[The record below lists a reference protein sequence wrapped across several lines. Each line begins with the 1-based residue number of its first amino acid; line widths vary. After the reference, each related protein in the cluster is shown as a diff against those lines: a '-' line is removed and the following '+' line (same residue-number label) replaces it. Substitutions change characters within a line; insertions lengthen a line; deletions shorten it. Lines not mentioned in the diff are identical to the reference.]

1 MKIFQRNLNLVELP
15 LKIKMFFIILIRA
28 CFVFKNPLF
37 LLFKYIKLA
46 AFSEN
51 KHIKLRN
58 GFKIYVSP
66 HNMDLL
72 TVIVVF
78 CKRDYGIIKKGST
91 VIDIGA
97 NIGIF
102 SLFAAYMG
110 AEKVFAFEPNKA
122 AYKYL
127 LQNVRENN
135 LEKVIVPINMAVT
148 GNDNA
153 AVKIPLA
160 YSPQNKTQSCIDEE
174 LCSEYEIINTISL
187 KGILERY
194 SINHVDM
201 LKLDCE
207 GAEYEI
213 IHAAKA
219 STFFKIKD
227 IRMEYH
233 QGSVNTLVSN
243 LKKYA
248 FRVVKFKPETS
259 QMGNIWFS
267 KF

>member
-15 LKIKMFFIILIRA
+15 LKIKMFLIILVRA
-28 CFVFKNPLF
+28 CFVFKNPLS
-37 LLFKYIKLA
+37 LLFKYVKLS
-46 AFSEN
+46 AFPAN

-58 GFKIYVSP
+58 GLKIYVSP

-110 AEKVFAFEPNKA
+110 AEKVFAFEPNTA

-127 LQNVRENN
+127 LQNVNENN
-135 LEKVIVPINMAVT
+135 LEHIIVPINMAVT

-160 YSPQNKTQSCIDEE
+160 YSPQNKTETNDEE
-174 LCSEYEIINTISL
+174 LCSEFELVNTISL
-187 KGILERY
+187 EGILERY
-194 SINHVDM
+194 SINHVDL

-219 STFFKIKD
+219 TTFFKIKN

-233 QGSVNTLVSN
+233 QGSVNTLVSD

-248 FRVVKFKPETS
+248 FRAVKFKPETS